1 MHGWREGH
9 RSWLLGRCVTRLA
22 LALCL
27 ALPPIIYHFTNSPAA
42 MPTRATAGGQSCVLY
57 GAAATT
63 RYARIRQNN
72 AILRKC
78 FLRPNSSVGIRVE
91 LVVSLR
97 GAPHGASQ
105 IEIYCCFDK
114 YFDFYVKN

>member
-1 MHGWREGH
+1 MWD
-9 RSWLLGRCVTRLA
+9 
-22 LALCL
+22 
-27 ALPPIIYHFTNSPAA
+27 
-42 MPTRATAGGQSCVLY
+42 ATLYDDTAVY

-105 IEIYCCFDK
+105 IEIYCCFDEK
-114 YFDFYVKN
+114 FDFYVKN